1 MMSLSDRVS
10 SISSFVH
17 QTSSRLNVSYS
28 VDFESMRQTSINY
41 LNRANNL
48 NATANANR
56 LRAYDAFRTIQG
68 LHTSALESWQ
78 NATLAESQ
86 VTEAVMSVQMA
97 VQESMQVQMDL
108 EAFMSKYDSNRMDL
122 SSVQMTLN
130 MTAGLIDSAILDL
143 LSENATL
150 QETYNSVMNLTEIYL
165 SRYVHVV
172 NLMVAVDDL
181 ENLVR
186 MTTDEANR
194 ALQTAQELIVSD

>member
-10 SISSFVH
+10 SISSFVY
-17 QTSSRLNVSYS
+17 QTSSRLNASYS
-28 VDFESMRQTSINY
+28 VDFESMRQTSVNY

-56 LRAYDAFRTIQG
+56 LRAYDAFQTIQG

-86 VTEAVMSVQMA
+86 VTEAVISVQMA
-97 VQESMQVQMDL
+97 VQESMQVESDL

-130 MTAGLIDSAILDL
+130 MTAGLIDSAILNL

-165 SRYVHVV
+165 SRYLHVI
-172 NLMVAVDDL
+172 NLMAAVDDL
-181 ENLVR
+181 ENLVQ